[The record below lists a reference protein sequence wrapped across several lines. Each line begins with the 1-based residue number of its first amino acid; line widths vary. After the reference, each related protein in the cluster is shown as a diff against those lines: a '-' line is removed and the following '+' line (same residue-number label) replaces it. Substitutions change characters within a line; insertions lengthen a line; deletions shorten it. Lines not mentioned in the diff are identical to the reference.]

1 MSQQPSTSSI
11 QQDRTPL
18 VDYQDESDNNSN
30 IEGYEAEGTPM
41 EEDREEQEVTNHGP
55 NREIRSTS
63 TVRSPGSLFSD
74 YADPKAVMENIIH
87 HYKVKLDRLLVQY
100 NRALPSAGSEMLQS
114 RQADIIKTQK
124 TLFQFRAAYKQEYVD
139 GQDQGNT
146 TARSTDRMTAKDVP
160 LFQVVGSI
168 VKNNKKDVFESV
180 DHFLLQFKKVIEANT
195 GGKIDKHW
203 SKWLPLAFPHEH
215 DHWYEQKLAGRNYGW
230 SKVCKI
236 IKKRFQSSDLKM
248 SKATEAYTMTMNKG
262 ETVADY
268 GTRFLNVCRDGGLKD
283 NEGLALRFLGSMDEH
298 IQENVKI
305 AWSGRYGTRMP
316 RTVEEV
322 LRVANAVSLN
332 ERSRRQDDNV
342 GPSNQRRRHNNNGG
356 SQGFQG
362 SKKNWCPHHKKYVSH
377 KPQECHLHIEKVN
390 SSLSSVAENRFKRG
404 ECVHCGAKWTK
415 EHRCE
420 EYRNAQK
427 KKREGKQN
435 VSLNAIS
442 TPTPNN
448 SDTANQS
455 EQMEVSHP
463 GDTVLE
469 ELLAEEYDELE
480 AFAA

>member
-1 MSQQPSTSSI
+1 
-11 QQDRTPL
+11 
-18 VDYQDESDNNSN
+18 
-30 IEGYEAEGTPM
+30 
-41 EEDREEQEVTNHGP
+41 
-55 NREIRSTS
+55 
-63 TVRSPGSLFSD
+63 
-74 YADPKAVMENIIH
+74 
-87 HYKVKLDRLLVQY
+87 
-100 NRALPSAGSEMLQS
+100 
-114 RQADIIKTQK
+114 
-124 TLFQFRAAYKQEYVD
+124 
-139 GQDQGNT
+139 
-146 TARSTDRMTAKDVP
+146 
-160 LFQVVGSI
+160 
-168 VKNNKKDVFESV
+168 
-180 DHFLLQFKKVIEANT
+180 
-195 GGKIDKHW
+195 
-203 SKWLPLAFPHEH
+203 
-215 DHWYEQKLAGRNYGW
+215 
-230 SKVCKI
+230 
-236 IKKRFQSSDLKM
+236 M

-283 NEGLALRFLGSMDEH
+283 NEGLALRFLGSTDEH

-332 ERSRRQDDNV
+332 KRSRCQDDNV
-342 GPSNQRRRHNNNGG
+342 GSSNQRRRHNNNGG

-377 KPQECHLHIEKVN
+377 KPQDCHLHIEKVN
-390 SSLSSVAENRFKRG
+390 SSLSSVAEKRFKRG
-404 ECVHCGAKWTK
+404 ECVHCGLKWTK

-427 KKREGKQN
+427 KKREEKQN

-442 TPTPNN
+442 TSTPNN

-455 EQMEVSHP
+455 EQMEISHP

-480 AFAA
+480 AFAAE